1 MAVMCDTRSFRGLVK
16 SFMTTVT
23 RDTCLSLNANQL
35 ADCAVIA
42 VELQSGRVDGAG
54 RLIAD
59 AAHDIVGRIQQRQE
73 ALRCPCAVVQY
84 GIVPLLAACSRGLPL
99 YELLMTKGLSDEATQ
114 KRLLSD
120 VREALKDVEV
130 SVLRSG
136 NAEDA
141 FDGIYMINALLS
153 HGWRV
158 YRQLLL
164 LVLRFVVLFEEKYN
178 AFAVISHAGMHLFAK
193 SIVCT

>member
-1 MAVMCDTRSFRGLVK
+1 M
-16 SFMTTVT
+16 TVT
-23 RDTCLSLNANQL
+23 HDAHLSLNANQL

-42 VELQSGRVDGAG
+42 VELQGGCVDSGS

-84 GIVPLLAACSRGLPL
+84 GMVPLLATCNKGLPL

-120 VREALKDVEV
+120 VHEALESADV
-130 SVLRSG
+130 SVLRG
-136 NAEDA
+136 DNTEDT

-158 YRQLLL
+158 HRQLLL
-164 LVLRFVVLFEEKYN
+164 
-178 AFAVISHAGMHLFAK
+178 
-193 SIVCT
+193 